1 MPPRATLWH
10 FEHPWYRCGAMVE
23 ISPGIGRGAR
33 RSPPQLFVGRYD
45 ELTCIAVW
53 AERARSG
60 TSGTVW
66 IEGEAGSGKTAL
78 VRQALLSLP
87 GRSQIVRASAHEYAG
102 SVSLELVRQLAPVDA
117 TSSFAAGLELLEHLS
132 SRMEG
137 DLLVVVVEDLHW
149 ADADSRR
156 ALLSMAQRLDQE
168 HLLLIITSRPD
179 LHNEEWQRM
188 RLDTASCGQVIL
200 PNFSEQEVAELADR
214 VGMDLAPRHI
224 SRLHRHTD
232 GHPLYTLVLL
242 SELSISQ
249 LEQAGELPAPRSL
262 ASTTTAS
269 LARLSTGARG
279 LASALAVLND
289 AVPLATAG
297 LVAGIENPALALE
310 DLLPSGLAIW
320 HPREPQTVIQL
331 SHPLFRAAIYDDLP
345 PTTRRLLH
353 LRAADVSDDATALVH
368 RVAAAESTDDAL
380 ADELVATAD
389 DHGLRLSAATRAQYL
404 LWASSL
410 TSDREL
416 REDLLIEAVRV
427 LLSNRHVSRAL
438 ALRHQVEHCG
448 DSPRRNLVLGM
459 MAWVRGEPADA
470 EDHLLAASDER
481 SVAADPTTAAQA
493 LARLASIRLVRFQVA
508 GGNDAAER
516 ARRLRPDDEELRRA
530 TLPSLAI
537 GHGIQEGAHRGLEVL
552 ADEFSE
558 PAAAA
563 GFGDADILVTRG
575 MLGYYDSQQATP
587 LQDLR
592 RAIELA
598 RRGAP
603 LAQHPRAH
611 VHLCQLL
618 FNSGDWDDA
627 AVHARLALS
636 LILDDPHVWE
646 EAQVLAAA
654 TLVPAAR
661 GQWSVA
667 EGFAE
672 RALRAAESSDNP
684 ESDIASRVAAAWLAR
699 ARGQWEAVIA
709 VLAPLAEAIDRWT
722 FAGPRRYWADVASVV
737 FIDALLAEQRS
748 EEARHALDG
757 LDALHE
763 QGRVPRG
770 AAFFRARASVAVAE
784 GRTDEADQAYG
795 VALDRLGQDDPVV
808 ERALLHH
815 AVGRHRYAMSDRP
828 GALRSLRE
836 ATELLEPL
844 GADPYLER
852 MRRDLATWGGVKV
865 VTDRSRTTL
874 ALTEREQSVAALVAR
889 GLTNRQAASELYVS
903 QKAVEYHLS
912 NIYGKL
918 GVRSRQEL
926 RHHPSLILE
935 PQGP

>member
-1 MPPRATLWH
+1 
-10 FEHPWYRCGAMVE
+10 MVQ
-23 ISPGIGRGAR
+23 ISPGIGRGVR
-33 RSPPQLFVGRYD
+33 RSPPQLFVGRHD
-45 ELTCIAVW
+45 ELTCISVW

-60 TSGTVW
+60 ASGTVW

-87 GRSQIVRASAHEYAG
+87 GRCQIVRASAHEYAG
-102 SVSLELVRQLAPVDA
+102 SVSLDLVHQLAPVEA
-117 TSSFAAGLELLEHLS
+117 PSSFAAGLELLEHLS

-168 HLLLIITSRPD
+168 HLLLMITSRPD

-188 RLDTASCGQVIL
+188 RLDTAGCGQVDL
-200 PNFSEQEVAELADR
+200 RNFSVQEVAELADR
-214 VGMDLAPRHI
+214 VGMGLAPRHV
-224 SRLHRHTD
+224 SRLHQHTD
-232 GHPLYTLVLL
+232 GHPLYTRVLL

-249 LEQAGELPAPRSL
+249 LEQADDLPAPRSL
-262 ASTTTAS
+262 ASTITAS
-269 LARLSTGARG
+269 LARLPSEARG

-289 AVPLATAG
+289 AVPLSTAG
-297 LVAGIENPALALE
+297 LVAGIENPAIALE
-310 DLLPSGLAIW
+310 DLLPSGLVLW

-331 SHPLFRAAIYDDLP
+331 SHPLSRAAIYDDLP
-345 PTTRRLLH
+345 PTTRRHLH
-353 LRAADVSDDATALVH
+353 MQAADVSDDATALVH

-410 TSDREL
+410 SSDRRV
-416 REDLLIEAVRV
+416 REDRLIEAARV
-427 LLSNRHVSRAL
+427 LLVNRHVSRGL
-438 ALRHQVEHCG
+438 ALWHQVEHCG
-448 DSPRRNLVLGM
+448 DSPRRSLVLGM
-459 MAWVRGEPADA
+459 MSWVRGEPADA
-470 EDHLLAASDER
+470 EEHLLAASDER
-481 SVAADPTTAAQA
+481 SVAADPAAAAQA
-493 LARLASIRLVRFQVA
+493 LARLASIQLVRFQA
-508 GGNDAAER
+508 AEGIDTAER
-516 ARRLRPDDEELRRA
+516 ARRLQPTDDELRRA
-530 TLPSLAI
+530 TLPSLAV
-537 GHGIQEGAHRGLEVL
+537 GRGIQEGAHRGLEVL
-552 ADEFSE
+552 AEEFSE
-558 PAAAA
+558 SAAAA

-575 MLGYYDSQQATP
+575 MLGYYDSQQVTP
-587 LQDLR
+587 VRDLR
-592 RAIELA
+592 RATELA

-627 AVHARLALS
+627 AVHSRLALS

-646 EAQVLAAA
+646 EAQVFAAA

-667 EGFAE
+667 EGYAE
-672 RALRAAESSDNP
+672 QALRAAEASHNP
-684 ESDIASRVAAAWLAR
+684 EGDVASRLAAAWLAR
-699 ARGQWEAVIA
+699 ARGRWDDVIA
-709 VLAPLAEAIDRWT
+709 LLAPLAATIGHSSFVGLQR
-722 FAGPRRYWADVASVV
+722 FWADVVSVV
-737 FIDALLAEQRS
+737 FIDALVAGGRS
-748 EEARHALDG
+748 GEARHALDA

-763 QGRVPRG
+763 QGGVPRG
-770 AAFFRARASVAVAE
+770 AAFFRSRAAVAVVE
-784 GRTDEADQAYG
+784 GRTDEATEAFDA
-795 VALDRLGQDDPVV
+795 ALDRLVQDDPVV
-808 ERALLHH
+808 ERALLRH
-815 AVGRHRYAMSDRP
+815 AVGRHRYAVGDRP
-828 GALRSLRE
+828 GALRLLRE

-844 GADPYLER
+844 GADPFLDR
-852 MRRDLATWGGVKV
+852 MRLDLATWGGVRV
-865 VTDRSRTTL
+865 VTDPSRTML

-926 RHHPSLILE
+926 RNHPALMLE
-935 PQGP
+935 PRGL